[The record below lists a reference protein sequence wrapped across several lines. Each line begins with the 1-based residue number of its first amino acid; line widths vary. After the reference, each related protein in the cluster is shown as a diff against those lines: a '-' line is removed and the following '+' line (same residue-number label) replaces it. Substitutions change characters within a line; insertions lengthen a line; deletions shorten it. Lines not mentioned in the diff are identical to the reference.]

1 MAALSPTHR
10 WRVLA
15 AAWLALF
22 CCAGARPAAPAPEY
36 QVKAVYLFNFGQFV
50 EWPKAA
56 YGAAG
61 TPFVIGILGD
71 DPFGNVIDN
80 VVHGETLAGH
90 PLVVKRFR
98 EPEEVDGCN
107 ILFMGRSEAPR
118 LERTLRALRGR
129 HILTVTDFAGVES
142 QAAIITLLTENN
154 RIRMR
159 INVAEARANELVISS
174 KLLRPAEVIGNEG
187 G

>member
-1 MAALSPTHR
+1 M
-10 WRVLA
+10 LA
-15 AAWLALF
+15 AAWLAIAS
-22 CCAGARPAAPAPEY
+22 CVDAWPAATAPEY

-50 EWPKAA
+50 EWPA
-56 YGAAG
+56 GAFTTAG
-61 TPFVIGILGD
+61 APFVIGILGD

-80 VVHGETLAGH
+80 VVRGESLAGH
-90 PLVVKRFR
+90 PLVVRRFR
-98 EPEEVDGCN
+98 EAEEVRDCN
-107 ILFMGRSEAPR
+107 ILFIGRSEAPR

-129 HILTVTDFAGVES
+129 HILTVTDFDGAES
-142 QAAIITLLTENN
+142 SAAIIVLLTENN

-159 INVAEARANELVISS
+159 INVAEARANDLVISS

>member
-61 TPFVIGILGD
+61 APFVIGILGD

-107 ILFMGRSEAPR
+107 ILFMGRTEAPR
-118 LERTLRALRGR
+118 LE
-129 HILTVTDFAGVES
+129 
-142 QAAIITLLTENN
+142 